1 MNYAHPDP
9 LFLDFETQSAADIR
23 ECGGRLYASHPST
36 RILMLA
42 AYWSGEYH
50 LWIPN
55 YVRGILT
62 PDLWP
67 HELQPKCPV
76 HLYRDATCP
85 DAFVEAS
92 RTRPIIA
99 HNAYGFDRFIWE
111 RFVDSIKA
119 EWLDS
124 MLVAKS
130 SNRPGSLDALGRQV
144 LGRGK
149 DLASKLMPE
158 LCTGVSY
165 SALFHSWVYPLIKA
179 GDLQAFSRYAISD
192 VEILRRLWQS
202 FDYLDVE
209 DDVISAHDAINQRG
223 VKVDRHLLSVIESV
237 GNYSVSKAEDEISEL
252 TSGKINANNL
262 RSTKQIHEW
271 LLSYGV
277 SITDDNGKPCLRKEI
292 VKRWIDSPYVIDEN
306 LSAVREI
313 PPLITQVL
321 SLRLKALR
329 ITSAK
334 VTRASSRAG
343 VDDRIRD
350 LHSYHQAGTG
360 RWSSSGVQIH
370 NLPRPIK
377 GIDIERI
384 LDSIKAYQG
393 NDAAEL
399 YAIVKSHTPPGLT
412 VDDTLSAL
420 VRPCLLAEDGYV
432 LCPCDFSQ
440 IEARCLAWIADE
452 KKLLYAFA
460 EGRDVY
466 KEFGATLY
474 GCTPAEV
481 TGIKRD
487 VSKVVVL
494 GCIAE
499 DTPIATDSGW
509 IKIQDV
515 TSDMLVWDGVEYVPH
530 DGVIY
535 QGEKKC
541 LNLSSVWMTGN
552 HEVLTHRGWLKA
564 NECINGNTLLPSGR
578 YAKDGRY
585 YLNIRANDERTTVAD
600 VSDANEKQVSYGRI
614 SEAEN
619 QNNVTLAQ
627 RNKAGILNHTDTYS
641 QMIGTAQGYLL
652 ECRPSSHDVLTSG
665 IISGS
670 ITAEEE
676 SQYSRNGFQ
685 TDAPSLPTSLHSQDG
700 ITRNSKLI
708 ESTTTETMNQGIYD
722 SQHALYR
729 IGTNVQRK
737 KVYDILNCGLRQSFQ
752 AGPLIVHNCGYGL
765 GADKFRVYAAN
776 AGIDLEKAEM
786 TAEQAIESYR
796 SAYTNIAGF
805 KPDKLKSFRTNGV
818 WHKLDAAVKTT
829 VVQGIETSAGK
840 CVFSMRGKDM
850 ACRLPS
856 GRIVWY
862 PDARMADII
871 PGYAYTLGLPLLPKA
886 TVVYQ
891 SPRGLKAL
899 YGGLMTENVCQAICR
914 DLLATAMV
922 RLESAQLP
930 TVLHVH
936 DEIVPEVKAERAFD
950 SIKEIVRIMSDR
962 PAWAHD
968 FPIACE
974 GFTSTRFTKAPF
986 RDSWK
991 CSTGKEPHK

>member
-1 MNYAHPDP
+1 MPPLRSEREAPSSAIHVQTERYAVVWTTEAQRNPDVNYAHPDP

-36 RILMLA
+36 RVLMLA
-42 AYWSGEYH
+42 AFWSGEYH
-50 LWIPN
+50 LWIPAHI
-55 YVRGILT
+55 RGNLT

-67 HELQPKCPV
+67 HELQPKCHV
-76 HLYRDATCP
+76 NLFRDATCP
-85 DAFVEAS
+85 QHIIDAS

-144 LGRGK
+144 LGKGK
-149 DLASKLMPE
+149 DLASKLMPA
-158 LCTGVSY
+158 LCQGVSY
-165 SALFHSWVYPLIKA
+165 SPVFRNWVYPIIRA

-192 VEILRRLWQS
+192 VEILRRLWES
-202 FDYLDVE
+202 FSYLDVE
-209 DDVISAHDAINQRG
+209 DDVIAAHDAINQRG
-223 VKVDRHLLSVIESV
+223 VKVDKRLLQVIESV
-237 GNYSVSKAEDEISEL
+237 GDYSVSKAEDEIAEI
-252 TSGKINANNL
+252 TSGRINANNL

-271 LLSYGV
+271 LSEYGV
-277 SITDDNGKPCLRKEI
+277 SIVDDNGKPCLRKEI

-313 PPLITQVL
+313 PPLVIQVL

-334 VTRASSRAG
+334 VTRALSRMG
-343 VDDRIRD
+343 EDRRIRD

-377 GIDIERI
+377 GIDIETI
-384 LDSIKAYQG
+384 LDSIKDYPG

-399 YAIVKSHTPPGLT
+399 YTIIKAHTPTGLT

-420 VRPCLLAEDGYV
+420 VRPCFVAEDGYV

-474 GCTPAEV
+474 NCTPAEIA
-481 TGIKRD
+481 GIKRD

-494 GCIAE
+494 G
-499 DTPIATDSGW
+499 
-509 IKIQDV
+509 
-515 TSDMLVWDGVEYVPH
+515 
-530 DGVIY
+530 
-535 QGEKKC
+535 
-541 LNLSSVWMTGN
+541 
-552 HEVLTHRGWLKA
+552 
-564 NECINGNTLLPSGR
+564 
-578 YAKDGRY
+578 
-585 YLNIRANDERTTVAD
+585 
-600 VSDANEKQVSYGRI
+600 
-614 SEAEN
+614 
-619 QNNVTLAQ
+619 
-627 RNKAGILNHTDTYS
+627 
-641 QMIGTAQGYLL
+641 
-652 ECRPSSHDVLTSG
+652 
-665 IISGS
+665 
-670 ITAEEE
+670 
-676 SQYSRNGFQ
+676 
-685 TDAPSLPTSLHSQDG
+685 
-700 ITRNSKLI
+700 
-708 ESTTTETMNQGIYD
+708 
-722 SQHALYR
+722 
-729 IGTNVQRK
+729 
-737 KVYDILNCGLRQSFQ
+737 
-752 AGPLIVHNCGYGL
+752 CGYGL

-776 AGIDLEKAEM
+776 AGIDLQKAEM

-796 SAYTNIAGF
+796 STYTNIAGF
-805 KPDKLKSFRTNGV
+805 KPDKAKSFRTNGV

-829 VVQGIETSAGK
+829 VVEGIETSAGK
-840 CVFSMRGKDM
+840 CKFFMRNRDM
-850 ACRLPS
+850 GCVLPS

-871 PGYAYTLGLPLLPKA
+871 PGYAYTLGLPLVPKA

-891 SPRGLKAL
+891 SPRGLKVL

-914 DLLATAMV
+914 DLLAVALV
-922 RLESAQLP
+922 RLEASALP
-930 TVLHVH
+930 PVLHVH
-936 DEIVPEVKAERAFD
+936 DEGVPEVRAERAFD

-962 PAWAHD
+962 PSWAHD

-974 GFTSTRFTKAPF
+974 GFTSPRFTKSPF